1 MVIKGTIFRK
11 VLSTGAVAEFLIV
24 RNDGDFE
31 AAFFLNGKYVPGPS
45 LPRELDPPKGDLT
58 HWMGN
63 KPSIGLTL
71 EEAEK
76 IMSHVEVE
84 NSVLRHQEQNKAY
97 EPPAS
102 AGRSWR
108 FW

>member
-1 MVIKGTIFRK
+1 MIVKRSIFRK

-24 RNDGDFE
+24 RNDGDYE
-31 AAFFLNGKYVPGPS
+31 AAFFLNGKYISGPS
-45 LPRELDPPKGDLT
+45 LPRELKPPKGELT

-71 EEAEK
+71 VEAEK
-76 IMSHVEVE
+76 IIYQVELE

-97 EPPAS
+97 EAPVDRP
-102 AGRSWR
+102 WR